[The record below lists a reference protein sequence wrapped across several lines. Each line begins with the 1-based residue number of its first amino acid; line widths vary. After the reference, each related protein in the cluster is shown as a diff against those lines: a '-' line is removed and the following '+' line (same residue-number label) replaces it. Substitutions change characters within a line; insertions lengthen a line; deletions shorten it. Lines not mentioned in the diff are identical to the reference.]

1 MQKKITN
8 SFGVVAL
15 SLFPLQS
22 PELSKGF
29 AVCFLSLPS
38 YDYLLYYNPVNI
50 PLFIH
55 PVNIYSGENM
65 GRAHTKNI
73 IVVDRDV

>member
-55 PVNIYSGENM
+55 PVNIYSHRRSYVGV
-65 GRAHTKNI
+65 GSGPPLPS
-73 IVVDRDV
+73 